1 MVMKHQEEVRYSR
14 QIILPEIAKKGQ
26 ERLLNSKVLVIGAGG
41 LGCANLPYLA
51 SSGVGEIGIVDFD
64 KVELN
69 NLQRQVLHE
78 NSDVGQNKVES
89 AKQAL
94 EDLNPE
100 IKITA
105 FDEKLEENNAESLIK
120 NYDLIIDGTD
130 NYSTRFLIN
139 DICVKLQKPLV
150 TAAIL
155 KFEGQVMAFKNDAK
169 SPCYRCIYPELPPEG
184 TMPSCSLN
192 GIFAPVAG
200 VAGNLQAA
208 LALKILLGIEE
219 DIYNQITIFNLKNW
233 EFRKVKLRKDIDCK
247 ICSNNKVMPFL

>member
-1 MVMKHQEEVRYSR
+1 MAMKHQEEIRYSR
-14 QIILPEIAKKGQ
+14 QIILPEIGKEGQKK
-26 ERLLNSKVLVIGAGG
+26 LLNSKILVIGAGG

-64 KVELN
+64 KIELN

-78 NSDVGQNKVES
+78 SVGIGENKAES

-94 EDLNPE
+94 NDLNPE
-100 IKITA
+100 IKIVT
-105 FDEKLEENNAESLIK
+105 FDEKLDEKNAEAIIG
-120 NYDLIIDGTD
+120 NFDVIIDGTD

-139 DICVKLQKPLV
+139 DFCVKYKKPLV

-155 KFEGQVMAFKNDAK
+155 KFEGQVMAFKNDTK
-169 SPCYRCIYPELPPEG
+169 SPCYRCIYPEIPPEG

-208 LALKILLGIEE
+208 LVLKILLGLEE
-219 DIYNQITIFNLKNW
+219 NIYNKVTVFNLKNW
-233 EFRKVKLRKDIDCK
+233 EFRNIELHKDSECK
-247 ICSNNKVMPFL
+247 ICSA